1 MNGGDLKRARER
13 LGLDSFV
20 FAHVLGVNLSTLYRW
35 ESRSSG
41 FGADP
46 LHTTI
51 LTLFVR
57 WVRRT
62 DKGMLKI
69 RAEHLRLEVAS
80 GEALHA
86 LYLFLGAI
94 LGVT

>member
-20 FAHVLGVNLSTLYRW
+20 FARVLGVNLSTLYRW
-35 ESRSSG
+35 EARASG

-46 LHTTI
+46 LHETV

-62 DKGMLKI
+62 KI
-69 RAEHLRLEVAS
+69 RAEHLRREIAD

-86 LYLFLGAI
+86 LYLLLGDI

>member
-20 FAHVLGVNLSTLYRW
+20 FARVLGVNLSTLYRW
-35 ESRSSG
+35 EARASG

-46 LHTTI
+46 LHETV

-62 DKGMLKI
+62 NKGLLKI
-69 RAEHLRLEVAS
+69 RAEHLRREIAD

-86 LYLFLGAI
+86 LYLLLGDI